1 MSGIEKHPPAEEN
14 MVNDKEAHNF
24 YPMGTK
30 LILITVSLMLAVFC
44 VALDN
49 TIMAVAIPRITDD
62 FHALN
67 DVGWYASSYLLTTCS
82 LFLFELG
89 SLICGIAPNSTTLIV
104 GRAVAGLGS
113 AGIFTGAPVTL
124 AHTVELEKRPI
135 FFIMLGGMYGIASVA
150 GPLLGGAFTD
160 HATWRWCFYINL
172 PLGGITAIGLLTC
185 LKLPP
190 SAQSQKTTMDIFL
203 QLDPLGTVIFVPAIV
218 CLLLALQWGGV
229 TYDWSNGRIIALFV
243 VFGIAIVAFVALQI
257 ILGDKATVPTDIAR
271 QRTIAFASFFGLSI
285 RGVTAVRSG
294 IDSLPMILSNV
305 IGIVVS
311 GGLTTRLGYNAPFFI
326 ASSIIMSVGAGLIA
340 TFTVDVSQ
348 AKWVG
353 FLFLYGLGVGFG
365 FQQGPIAAQAVL
377 PLPKVSIGTS
387 IVMFLQMLGGSLFVS
402 VEQNIFTKELIS
414 NLAAL
419 DIPDFSPSDV
429 VNGGATSIRSVV
441 SESVLPEVLVAYNDA
456 LLKVFQIALIM
467 GCLSIIGALGIEWKS
482 MKPKK

>member
-1 MSGIEKHPPAEEN
+1 
-14 MVNDKEAHNF
+14 
-24 YPMGTK
+24 
-30 LILITVSLMLAVFC
+30 
-44 VALDN
+44 
-49 TIMAVAIPRITDD
+49 
-62 FHALN
+62 
-67 DVGWYASSYLLTTCS
+67 
-82 LFLFELG
+82 
-89 SLICGIAPNSTTLIV
+89 
-104 GRAVAGLGS
+104 
-113 AGIFTGAPVTL
+113 
-124 AHTVELEKRPI
+124 
-135 FFIMLGGMYGIASVA
+135 
-150 GPLLGGAFTD
+150 
-160 HATWRWCFYINL
+160 
-172 PLGGITAIGLLTC
+172 
-185 LKLPP
+185 
-190 SAQSQKTTMDIFL
+190 
-203 QLDPLGTVIFVPAIV
+203 
-218 CLLLALQWGGV
+218 
-229 TYDWSNGRIIALFV
+229 
-243 VFGIAIVAFVALQI
+243 
-257 ILGDKATVPTDIAR
+257 
-271 QRTIAFASFFGLSI
+271 
-285 RGVTAVRSG
+285 
-294 IDSLPMILSNV
+294 MILSNV